1 MVRAHAEPI
10 KGEGEHV
17 RSGITYAAIT
27 ALGIVWFLLDSWVG
41 SRAVASGLI
50 IGGALALALSA
61 MPRPARFSWAPPLL
75 VFSTAALATHDVHI
89 QLAELAEPLS
99 TLAGSGSD
107 AVVLL
112 FLLSWPVAVVFTLV
126 SFLGRRQL
134 ADRPATPAGS
144 PRDA

>member
-1 MVRAHAEPI
+1 M
-10 KGEGEHV
+10 

-41 SRAVASGLI
+41 SRAVAAGLI

-75 VFSTAALATHDVHI
+75 LFSTAALATHDVHM

-112 FLLSWPVAVVFTLV
+112 FVLSWPVAFVFTLM
-126 SFLGRRQL
+126 SLIGHRKL
-134 ADRPATPAGS
+134 AARPATSAGP

>member
-1 MVRAHAEPI
+1 M
-10 KGEGEHV
+10 

-27 ALGIVWFLLDSWVG
+27 ALGVAWFLLDSWVG

-75 VFSTAALATHDVHI
+75 VFSTAALGVHDIHS

-99 TLAGSGSD
+99 TLGGSGSD
-107 AVVLL
+107 VVVLL
-112 FLLSWPVAVVFTLV
+112 FLLSWPVAFAFTLV
-126 SFLGRRQL
+126 SLLRPRKL
-134 ADRPATPAGS
+134 ANGPATPVGS
-144 PRDA
+144 PGDA

>member
-1 MVRAHAEPI
+1 M
-10 KGEGEHV
+10 

-41 SRAVASGLI
+41 SRAVAAGLI

-61 MPRPARFSWAPPLL
+61 MPSPARFSWAPPLL
-75 VFSTAALATHDVHI
+75 LFSTAALATHDVHM

-112 FLLSWPVAVVFTLV
+112 FVLSWPVAFVFTLM
-126 SFLGRRQL
+126 SLIGHRKL
-134 ADRPATPAGS
+134 AARPATSAGP